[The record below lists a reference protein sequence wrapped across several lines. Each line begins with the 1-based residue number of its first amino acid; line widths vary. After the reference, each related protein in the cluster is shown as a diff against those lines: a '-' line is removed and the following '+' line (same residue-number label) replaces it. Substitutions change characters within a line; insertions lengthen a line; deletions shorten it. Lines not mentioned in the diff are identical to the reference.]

1 MKKLFYIPAILL
13 MAACSKPEGKD
24 AKKAELANLKK
35 QEADISAKINKLQ
48 TELGTQD
55 SVKSIDVAVME
66 VKSTPFTN
74 YINLQG
80 SIDAKDNVMAYTQAA
95 GVITAIYVKVG
106 DQVTKGQTLVQLD
119 NSVQKQQISQA
130 ETAVELAKTLY
141 DRQKNLWDQKIGT
154 EVQFIQAQTNLQ
166 TAQKTLATY
175 KQSADLARIVA
186 PISGTVDQMDLK
198 LGQAAAPGATSIRIV
213 NTESLKV
220 KANVPESYAGS
231 IHKGDIVK
239 VVVPDAKDSVTA
251 KVSFAAKVI
260 DASSRSFAIEIQL
273 GASKTIKP
281 NMTAVLKIADYSNK
295 NAIVI
300 PMNSIQKSEKGD
312 FVFVNENGIAKKKPI
327 IEGASY
333 GGKTEVKTGL
343 KPGDKLITD
352 GSTEV
357 EDGDKVKVLQS
368 VN

>member
-141 DRQKNLWDQKIGT
+141 DRQKNL
-154 EVQFIQAQTNLQ
+154 
-166 TAQKTLATY
+166 
-175 KQSADLARIVA
+175 
-186 PISGTVDQMDLK
+186 
-198 LGQAAAPGATSIRIV
+198 
-213 NTESLKV
+213 
-220 KANVPESYAGS
+220 
-231 IHKGDIVK
+231 
-239 VVVPDAKDSVTA
+239 
-251 KVSFAAKVI
+251 
-260 DASSRSFAIEIQL
+260 
-273 GASKTIKP
+273 
-281 NMTAVLKIADYSNK
+281 
-295 NAIVI
+295 
-300 PMNSIQKSEKGD
+300 
-312 FVFVNENGIAKKKPI
+312 
-327 IEGASY
+327 
-333 GGKTEVKTGL
+333 
-343 KPGDKLITD
+343 
-352 GSTEV
+352 
-357 EDGDKVKVLQS
+357 
-368 VN
+368 